1 MTSTVEAL
9 STVKKKI
16 TFDVPA
22 ERVAAEIEKVFAQIR
37 KRAAIKGFRKGK
49 VPQALVEKHYADMM
63 ENDVLKNIFD
73 ETYFKA
79 LAEHKIFPVSHPV
92 IESDEI
98 KRGAPLKYSAT
109 VEVMPEI
116 DVKDYAGLDVKKEKL
131 VLDDSAVEKRLGEMR
146 ESMSQMVSVEEGKKS
161 ENGNFVVIDFSG
173 SVDGAVFEGGAAESY
188 ELELGSGRFI
198 PGFEEQVVGMKV
210 GDEKTITVTFPDEY
224 WNKDLAGKEAKFEVT
239 VKEVKVKQ
247 LPELDDE
254 FAGQFGEFKTLAELK
269 AKIAEMFEKQEAD
282 RVQSDL
288 QDRLVKALIE
298 RNEIEVPAALV
309 GRQLEM
315 MLSNMKNRLAYQ
327 RLSLEMMG
335 MDDEKFKEQYRSVAE
350 SQVKGSLLLDAVGKK
365 EAVKVEEADIEAK
378 LREISVE
385 SGQEYEKV
393 KSYYDQNNNAKE
405 NLVAHL
411 NEDKVLNFL
420 LGKAIVTEVSKD
432 EL

>member
-22 ERVAAEIEKVFAQIR
+22 ERVTAEIEKVFAQIR

-92 IESDEI
+92 VESDEI

-109 VEVMPEI
+109 VEVMPEVE
-116 DVKDYAGLDVKKEKL
+116 VKDYEGLEVKKEKL
-131 VLDDSAVEKRLGEMR
+131 VLDDSMVEKRLDEMR
-146 ESMSQMVSVEEGKKS
+146 ESMAQVGAVEEGKQS

-210 GDEKTITVTFPDEY
+210 GDEKTITVTFPEEY
-224 WNKDLAGKEAKFEVT
+224 WNKELASKEAKFEVA
-239 VKEVKVKQ
+239 VKEIKAKQ
-247 LPELDDE
+247 LPELNDE

-269 AKIAEMFEKQEAD
+269 AKISEMFEKQETD

-288 QDRLVKALIE
+288 QDRLVKGLIE

-350 SQVKGSLLLDAVGKK
+350 NQVKGSLLLDAVGKK
-365 EAVKVEEADIEAK
+365 EGIKVEEADIEAK
-378 LREISVE
+378 LREITAE

-420 LGKAIVTEVSKD
+420 LGKAVVTEVAKD